1 MIPGLGTVIDR
12 VSGLFGKGYL
22 LAGFFPVLVVGLL
35 SLLAGYDASERI
47 HRYLDRFL
55 ALETGKQALGSAA
68 FLGFVVV
75 VGFFFWS
82 LNSWFRAFLQG
93 NILPEGMRRWLV
105 EEQKQR
111 LDEMQQELDACED
124 RVHEYRLQHG
134 RDRPTGVDLPPA
146 WLDRL
151 RAARKAGAAT
161 GIEPTVRPSRPL
173 QAEFRRVRG
182 LVARLEPV
190 PIEAL
195 EDLCSQ
201 LEVELKKSK
210 VTGGTTL
217 DQLHVEFR
225 DLADKAMARAQNL
238 CDRALTHRRSRFPVD
253 LEAVGPTR
261 MANIAE
267 LHRNRALNC
276 YSLDTEVFWLHL
288 QRMATADEHFRSIL
302 DDAKTRLDVSVA
314 MTAAC
319 AVTALVWAPVLAL
332 RGGSPSLF
340 LLYAAGL
347 PVAAAVAYQTAVV
360 NLRLFGEAVTAA
372 VDLFRFDLLKG
383 MRLKIPADSEAER
396 EIWERL
402 TLRSQLLGENKVE
415 YTTS

>member
-22 LAGFFPVLVVGLL
+22 LAGFFPVLLIGLL
-35 SLLAGYDASERI
+35 SLLAGYDASERVQ
-47 HRYLDRFL
+47 RDLDRFL
-55 ALETGKQALGSAA
+55 ALEAGKQALGSAA
-68 FLGFVVV
+68 FLGVVVV
-75 VGFFFWS
+75 VGFVFWS
-82 LNSWFRAFLQG
+82 LNSWFRALLQG
-93 NILPEGMRRWLV
+93 NILPERMRQWLV
-105 EEQKQR
+105 EDQKQR
-111 LDEMQQELDACED
+111 LDKMQQELDVCED
-124 RVHEYRLQHG
+124 QVHEYRLLHG
-134 RDRPTGVDLPPA
+134 RDRPPDVGLPPT
-146 WLDRL
+146 WLARL
-151 RAARKAGAAT
+151 LAARKAGAAT
-161 GIEPTVRPSRPL
+161 GIESTVRPSPKI
-173 QAEFRRVRG
+173 QGEFRKVRR

-190 PIEAL
+190 PTEAL
-195 EDLCSQ
+195 ENLCSR
-201 LEVELKKSK
+201 LEEELRKSK
-210 VTGGTTL
+210 VTGGSAL

-261 MANIAE
+261 MANVAE

-288 QRMATADEHFRSIL
+288 QRMATADEHFRPIL

-314 MTAAC
+314 MTIAF

-332 RGGSPSLF
+332 RSGSLPLF
-340 LLYAAGL
+340 LLFAVGL
-347 PVAAAVAYQTAVV
+347 PAAAVIAGQTAVV

-383 MRLKIPADSEAER
+383 MHLKIPADSEVER
-396 EIWERL
+396 DLWERL
-402 TLRSQLLGENKVE
+402 TRRSQLLGKNKLE